1 MAQPS
6 AESIIYTPHG
16 LPPTALSPLQQANPP
31 IKCLCLIHGL
41 HDVSISWGQQLNLGA
56 KNAVKAMEVL
66 KAKYW
71 VGTHDEVK
79 RGGGIVS
86 WVLNRKVLGWK
97 EAVQEVLGEQG
108 DNVRFEELGN
118 GESRVLM

>member
-1 MAQPS
+1 
-6 AESIIYTPHG
+6 
-16 LPPTALSPLQQANPP
+16 
-31 IKCLCLIHGL
+31 LIHGL

-79 RGGGIVS
+79 RGGGLVS
-86 WVLNRKVLGWK
+86 WVLNRKVMGWK
-97 EAVQEVLGEQG
+97 DAVQEVLGDEG
-108 DNVRFEELGN
+108 TNMKFEELGN
-118 GESRVLM
+118 GESRILE